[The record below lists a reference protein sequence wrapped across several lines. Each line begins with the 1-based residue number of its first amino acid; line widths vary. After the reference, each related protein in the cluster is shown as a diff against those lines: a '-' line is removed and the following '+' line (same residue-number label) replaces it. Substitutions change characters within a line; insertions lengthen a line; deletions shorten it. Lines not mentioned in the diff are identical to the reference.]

1 MSLRKSWLISLMIPM
16 SAFAVP
22 FGESSHY
29 ALPARFSDP
38 MGAPRHA
45 ILIDS
50 RAVFPT
56 KQLTL
61 PRAIRQLV
69 QTTAKAE
76 DVDPALAHA
85 VIRAESNGNPN
96 AISRAGAVGLMQLMP
111 VTAQRFGVT
120 NSFDPAQNVVGGIK
134 YLGWLGRFFNRNV
147 PLMLAGYNAGE
158 NAVIKHGG
166 IPPYAETQNYV
177 VTVLNDYAL
186 GDLK

>member
-1 MSLRKSWLISLMIPM
+1 MSLRKIWWISLVLPM
-16 SAFAVP
+16 SAHAVL
-22 FGESSHY
+22 FGESSHFG
-29 ALPARFSDP
+29 APARFSDP

-45 ILIDS
+45 APIDS

-61 PRAIRQLV
+61 PCAIRQLV
-69 QTTAKAE
+69 DTTAKAE
-76 DVDPALAHA
+76 GVDPALAHA
-85 VIRAESNGNPN
+85 VIRAESNGNPS
-96 AISRAGAVGLMQLMP
+96 AVSRTGAVGLMQLMP
-111 VTAQRFGVT
+111 ATAQRFGVT
-120 NSFDPAQNVVGGIK
+120 DSFDSVVGGIK

-158 NAVIKHGG
+158 HAVIKHGG

-177 VTVLNDYAL
+177 AAVLNDYAL